1 MPSGI
6 KVANISGL
14 ILYYSAWIAGV
25 DYSEDDDDEKGLE
38 NESGNEEDDDTESSY
53 VLTED

>member
-38 NESGNEEDDDTESSY
+38 NE
-53 VLTED
+53 